1 MSALQ
6 PYPRSLS
13 ISGATY
19 PGEPHLIVSWPSLV
33 EAERPKSTI
42 FKESIDSFL
51 NDLQVDRFILEK
63 HVFWL

>member
-1 MSALQ
+1 
-6 PYPRSLS
+6 
-13 ISGATY
+13 
-19 PGEPHLIVSWPSLV
+19 LV